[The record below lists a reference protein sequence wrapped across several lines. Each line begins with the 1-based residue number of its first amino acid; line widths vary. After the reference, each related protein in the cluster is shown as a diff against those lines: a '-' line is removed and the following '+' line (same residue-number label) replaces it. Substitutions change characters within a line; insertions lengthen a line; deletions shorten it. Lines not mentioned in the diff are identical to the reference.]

1 MKLYVTYG
9 MGSKLRRNYSIVE
22 GIDYETTRRMVEA
35 GTNREFAFEY
45 TEEEFG
51 DMAERY
57 GLTPVPLQPQGPIED

>member
-9 MGSKLRRNYSIVE
+9 LGSKLARNYSIVE
-22 GIDYETTRRMVEA
+22 GIDYATTRRMVEA

-51 DMAERY
+51 DIAEKY
-57 GLTPVPLQPQGPIED
+57 NLTLVPLQPQGPCE